1 LCSDRYAVRFDEG
14 LDHVIVIDGVPVV
27 DDSKKER
34 LFDTLKKRF
43 RTQTGLDV
51 DVGNFH
57 MPFGED
63 EKSKG

>member
-1 LCSDRYAVRFDEG
+1 
-14 LDHVIVIDGVPVV
+14 VPVV